1 MILRDIIKAKGQNS
15 IFNFL
20 FQARPQDYPPALLAS
35 QFIVSFHKHWLL
47 DAVQVYR
54 QWFDHAPH
62 VVDNDEDEDDYDS
75 DTDGDKLPH
84 LSYDKPKELFL
95 NAEPA
100 TKLMTDEL

>member
-1 MILRDIIKAKGQNS
+1 MWHLALIFSGIINKCPSS
-15 IFNFL
+15 IFNFFL

-35 QFIVSFHKHWLL
+35 QFVVSFHKHWLL

-62 VVDNDEDEDDYDS
+62 EDYDS
-75 DTDGDKLPH
+75 DADGDKLPH
-84 LSYDKPKELFL
+84 LSSNKPEELFR